1 MAEIRVP
8 QQVRAQR
15 TREKLLEAAQR
26 ELSARGYAKA
36 TARSIASEAGVA
48 TGSFY
53 QYFADKDAV
62 LRELGTT
69 RLARISQLSLG
80 LLDSAADP
88 RDTMRTVV
96 LAVMA
101 YHREDP
107 GLHAVLTERRA
118 HDPELD
124 MLTTKGEHALIDAVQ
139 SMLERWSYPGDR
151 EATAFILF
159 SMVEGAIHAHC
170 LGHALVSDERFVD
183 TLIDALVK
191 IALP

>member
-15 TREKLLEAAQR
+15 TREKLLGAAQR
-26 ELSARGYAKA
+26 EFSTKGYAKT
-36 TARSIASEAGVA
+36 TARSVATEAGVA

-53 QYFADKDAV
+53 QYFGDKDAV

-69 RLARISQLSLG
+69 RLARISEFALQFLKSE
-80 LLDSAADP
+80 ADP
-88 RDTMRTVV
+88 RETMRQVV
-96 LAVMA
+96 VAVMA

-107 GLHAVLTERRA
+107 GLHEVLTERRA
-118 HDPELD
+118 YDPELD
-124 MLTTKGEHALIDAVQ
+124 KLTTDGERALIGAVQ
-139 SMLERWSYPGDR
+139 SMLDRWNHPGDR

-183 TLIDALVK
+183 TLIDALVH

>member
-26 ELSARGYAKA
+26 ELSSKGYAKA
-36 TARSIASEAGVA
+36 TARSIAAEAGVA

-62 LRELGTT
+62 LRELGSS
-69 RLARISQLSLG
+69 RLARISEFALG
-80 LLDSAADP
+80 FLDSDDDP

-96 LAVMA
+96 VAVMA

-124 MLTTKGEHALIDAVQ
+124 RRTTQGERALVAAVQ
-139 SMLERWSYPGDR
+139 SMLERWEHPGDR

-170 LGHALVSDERFVD
+170 LGHALVSDERFID
-183 TLIDALVK
+183 TLIDALVQ

>member
-1 MAEIRVP
+1 MP
-8 QQVRAQR
+8 QQERALR

-26 ELSARGYAKA
+26 ELSAHGYAKA
-36 TARSIASEAGVA
+36 TARSIARAAGVA

-62 LRELGTT
+62 LRELGAT
-69 RLARISQLSLG
+69 RLARISDFALG
-80 LLDSAADP
+80 FLGSDADP
-88 RDTMRTVV
+88 RATMRTVV

-124 MLTTKGEHALIDAVQ
+124 ALTTQGERALIAAVQ
-139 SMLERWSYPGDR
+139 SMLDRWQHDGDR

-183 TLIDALVK
+183 TLIDALVQ